1 MTGSCLSLYI
11 CCNRNKKEGMTAA
24 PALMRVTTLLTNN
37 SLNVHMNECCIKEQ
51 ITLINAYLPHRYS
64 EIYPCRQFWYECVI
78 LDISVVCMS
87 SLQYN
92 GTRWQKHCI
101 IHLKNWT
108 AMSLPEIVTWLNL
121 IGDRFMKEAFNYL
134 LHS

>member
-1 MTGSCLSLYI
+1 
-11 CCNRNKKEGMTAA
+11 MTAA

-51 ITLINAYLPHRYS
+51 ITLINAYLPHIYS
-64 EIYPCRQFWYECVI
+64 EIYPCRQFWYECDI

-92 GTRWQKHCI
+92 GTRWQTETLYNTFEK
-101 IHLKNWT
+101 LN
-108 AMSLPEIVTWLNL
+108 SNVSFPEIVTWLNL

>member
-1 MTGSCLSLYI
+1 MKVSCLSLYI
-11 CCNRNKKEGMTAA
+11 CCNPNKKGGMTAA
-24 PALMRVTTLLTNN
+24 PALIRAMTLLTNN

-51 ITLINAYLPHRYS
+51 ITLINAYLCHRYS

-87 SLQYN
+87 SPQYN
-92 GTRWQKHCI
+92 GTRWQTLYNTFEK
-101 IHLKNWT
+101 LN
-108 AMSLPEIVTWLNL
+108 SNVSFPEIATWLNL

-134 LHS
+134 MHS